1 MRIFVIL
8 GIASVALF
16 SCKGTSGT
24 APITTKTDSISY
36 AIGRDIAS
44 NFQKTTTQL
53 SPESFLEGLK
63 ESTKDNKSLS
73 DGDIQKL
80 LMVYQQE
87 LQQRMMQKQLQQQQQ
102 GGGASRNMSKSNV
115 AQGQDAPEIDLQT
128 PDGKNLKLSD
138 LRGKYVLVDFWASWC
153 KPCRLENPNVVK
165 VYQKYKDKGFEI
177 LGVSLDR
184 DRNRWLQAIAADN
197 LTWKHVSDLKYFNS
211 AAAVTYGVQAIPFTV
226 LVDKEGKIIAQNL
239 RGQSLYSK
247 LEEIFG
253 A

>member
-8 GIASVALF
+8 GIASIGLF
-16 SCKGTSGT
+16 SCKGTAGT

-44 NFQKTTTQL
+44 NFKKTTTQV

-87 LQQRMMQKQLQQQQQ
+87 LQQRMMQQQLQQQQQ
-102 GGGASRNMSKSNV
+102 GGANRSMPKSNV
-115 AQGQDAPEIDLQT
+115 AQGEPAPEINLQT
-128 PDGKNLKLSD
+128 PDGAALKLSD

-197 LTWKHVSDLKYFNS
+197 LSWKHVSDLKYFNS
-211 AAAVTYGVQAIPFTV
+211 EAAVTYGVQAIPYTV
-226 LVDKEGKIIAQNL
+226 LVDKDGKVIAQNL
-239 RGQSLYSK
+239 RGQSLYKK